1 MKRILLFLVLCLGT
15 LTLQG
20 QGFQWL
26 QNGGGTVS
34 LSGASYYDQEQVIDI
49 ATDSQRNVYVV
60 SVVSMLNAQVSG
72 LPITTYEVNPNDT
85 DFVIASYSC
94 DGTYRWHKVFGGGG
108 SDFPAGIEVD
118 SQDNV
123 YVVGY
128 FEECQ
133 EPISDPNFAIPQ
145 IGGTSGI
152 DYTSTNS
159 PTACQRAFMAKF
171 SSNGIFQWIHYTHA
185 PLAGTPFTIHPYM
198 VRNFY
203 MVNDVIHWILTV
215 PPGTYEN
222 GAFSNT
228 NTNLPFLYYV
238 LQYDTSGNFISA
250 TPFDL
255 ELSNYT
261 SDEMRWYR
269 NPYNGYY
276 YAIQR
281 VNSSS
286 NTITITAGSIPLN
299 PNPSKIICFNA
310 LGQYQWSRDV
320 SGTTDFELNSVD
332 FDSSNNVYISGLT
345 STFTT
350 TSFLGWNASN
360 LGMGYTAFVMKCNPT
375 VTSYNWVSY
384 YAPANIQY
392 PSASIMYTPNE
403 IYYIGQLSASPFVW
417 GNQTITGPGP
427 NNGFDPLLVRLD
439 PATGA
444 CTSMHRIVGNNGSN
458 DRFTAMELDNAGDLI
473 LGGAMGYA
481 LTDSNNVTHYAVG
494 GDTDFFVTKFA
505 SQACQSL
512 GTTLFE
518 ETSIRLYPNPSKG
531 MVTLDYQLETA
542 AQLQIID
549 VSGRVVLERE
559 LAAAETSLQF
569 DTRAM
574 ASGVYAVQVLGSD
587 GGVWRS
593 KLVVE

>member
-1 MKRILLFLVLCLGT
+1 MKRILLLLVLCLGT

-26 QNGGGTVS
+26 KNGGGTVS
-34 LSGASYYDQEQVIDI
+34 LSGSSYYDKEQVIDI

-60 SVVSMLNAQVSG
+60 STVSMLNAQVG
-72 LPITTYEVNPNDT
+72 TVPVTTFEQDVNST
-85 DFVIASYSC
+85 DFIITSYSC

-108 SDFPAGIEVD
+108 DDFPAGIEVD

-128 FEECQ
+128 FYECRAAGQ
-133 EPISDPNFAIPQ
+133 PYYAIPQ

-171 SSNGIFQWIHYTHA
+171 NSNGVFQWIHYTHA
-185 PLAGTPFTIHPYM
+185 PIAGNSFTIHPYM

-228 NTNLPFLYYV
+228 NTTLPFLYYV

-261 SDEMRWYR
+261 SGEMRWYR

-276 YAIQR
+276 YARQFI
-281 VNSSS
+281 NN
-286 NTITITAGSIPLN
+286 NTITMTAGGTTLN
-299 PNPSKIICFNA
+299 PTVSKIICFNT
-310 LGQYQWSRDV
+310 LGQYQWHKDTP
-320 SGTTDFELNSVD
+320 TTNDFSLIDLD
-332 FDSSNNVYISGLT
+332 FDASNNIYLLGSTNTFGSGN
-345 STFTT
+345 
-350 TSFLGWNASN
+350 FLGWSSSN
-360 LGMGYTAFVMKCNPT
+360 LGTGYTAFIMKCNAAI
-375 VTSYNWVSY
+375 TSYDWVSCY
-384 YAPANIQY
+384 V
-392 PSASIMYTPNE
+392 PSGGQSAFSSIKYTPTA
-403 IYYIGQLSASPFVW
+403 IYFAGQMVASPFVW
-417 GNQTITGPGP
+417 DNQSIAGPGP
-427 NNGFDPLLVRLD
+427 NNGFDPLLARLD
-439 PATGA
+439 PVTGA
-444 CTSMHRIVGNNGSN
+444 CVNLNRIVGSNGSN
-458 DRFTAMELDNAGDLI
+458 DCFTAMEFDNAGDLI
-473 LGGAMGYA
+473 LGGYMGYD

-494 GDTDFFVTKFA
+494 GNTDFFVTKFA

-512 GTTLFE
+512 STTLFE

-531 MVTLDYQLETA
+531 MVTLDYELETA
-542 AQLQIID
+542 AQLQVID

-574 ASGVYAVQVLGSD
+574 ASGVYAVQVLGKN

-593 KLVVE
+593 KLVIE

>member
-1 MKRILLFLVLCLGT
+1 MKRILLLLVLCLGT

-26 QNGGGTVS
+26 QNGGGTNS
-34 LSGASYYDQEQVIDI
+34 LTGSSYYDKEQVIDI

-60 SVVSMLNAQVSG
+60 STVSMLNAQVNG
-72 LPITTYEVNPNDT
+72 LPITTFEVNPNDT

-133 EPISDPNFAIPQ
+133 EPLSDPNFAIPQ

-171 SSNGIFQWIHYTHA
+171 NSNGVFQWIHYTHA

-203 MVNDVIHWILTV
+203 MVNDVIHWILTL

-228 NTNLPFLYYV
+228 NSNLPFLHYL

-250 TPFDL
+250 IPFDL
-255 ELSNYT
+255 QM
-261 SDEMRWYR
+261 SDYISGDIRWYR

-276 YAIQR
+276 YAKQSLNN
-281 VNSSS
+281 NSM
-286 NTITITAGSIPLN
+286 TMTAGGTTLN
-299 PNPSKIICFNA
+299 AAVCKVICFNT
-310 LGQYQWSRDV
+310 LGQYQWHMDTPS
-320 SGTTDFELNSVD
+320 TNDFLLNSID
-332 FDSSNNVYISGLT
+332 FDANNNVYISGVTNTFST
-345 STFTT
+345 STF
-350 TSFLGWNASN
+350 LGWSSNN
-360 LGMGYTAFVMKCNPT
+360 LGMGNTNFIMKCNAT
-375 VTSYNWVSY
+375 ITSYDWVSCY
-384 YAPANIQY
+384 V
-392 PSASIMYTPNE
+392 PSATQYAQSSMKYTPTA
-403 IYYIGQLSASPFVW
+403 IYFAGQMVASPFVW
-417 GNQTITGPGP
+417 GNQSIAGPGS
-427 NNGFDPLLVRLD
+427 NNGFDPLLARLD

-444 CTSMHRIVGNNGSN
+444 CTSLHRIVGNNGSN
-458 DRFTAMELDNAGDLI
+458 DTFTAMELDNAGDLI

-494 GDTDFFVTKFA
+494 GNTDFFVTKFA

-531 MVTLDYQLETA
+531 MVTLDYKLETA

-549 VSGRVVLERE
+549 LSGRVVLERE
-559 LAAAETSLQF
+559 LAAAETSVQF
-569 DTRAM
+569 ATTAM
-574 ASGVYAVQVLGSD
+574 ASGVYAVQVLD
-587 GGVWRS
+587 KNGGVWRS
-593 KLVVE
+593 KLIVE

>member
-1 MKRILLFLVLCLGT
+1 MKRILLLLVLCLGT

-34 LSGASYYDQEQVIDI
+34 ISGSNYYRQEQVIDI

-60 SVVSMLNAQVSG
+60 SVVSMLNAQLGTV
-72 LPITTYEVNPNDT
+72 PVTTFEQDPNDT

-94 DGTYRWHKVFGGGG
+94 DGTYRWHKVFGSGGD
-108 SDFPAGIEVD
+108 DFPAGIEVD

-128 FEECQ
+128 LKECRAANQ
-133 EPISDPNFAIPQ
+133 PYYAIPQ
-145 IGGTSGI
+145 IGDNSGI

-171 SSNGIFQWIHYTHA
+171 NSNGVFQWIHYTHA
-185 PLAGTPFTIHPYM
+185 PLASVDPSLHPFM

-203 MVNDVIHWILTV
+203 MVNDVIHWILWI

-228 NTNLPFLYYV
+228 NTNLPFLFYV

-255 ELSNYT
+255 QLSNYT
-261 SDEMRWYR
+261 SCEMRWYR

-276 YAIQR
+276 YAIHANNN
-281 VNSSS
+281 NS
-286 NTITITAGSIPLN
+286 ITMTANNGSTSMTPG
-299 PNPSKIICFNA
+299 PSKIICFNA
-310 LGQYQWSRDV
+310 LGQYQWHTESTGV
-320 SGTTDFELNSVD
+320 VLELSDVD
-332 FDSSNNVYISGLT
+332 FDVNNNVYLSGRT
-345 STFTT
+345 NNFAPG
-350 TSFLGWNASN
+350 SFLGWDISN
-360 LGMGYTAFVMKCNPT
+360 LPFGAVGFVMKCNPT
-375 VTSYNWVSY
+375 VTSYDWVSHY
-384 YAPANIQY
+384 DPPGGQLLY
-392 PSASIMYTPNE
+392 SSMKYTPTA
-403 IYYIGQLSASPFVW
+403 IYFAGQMVSSPFVW
-417 GNQTITGPGP
+417 GNQSITGPGT
-427 NNGFDPLLVRLD
+427 NNGFDPLLARLD

-444 CTSMHRIVGNNGSN
+444 CTSLHRIVGNNGSN
-458 DRFTAMELDNAGDLI
+458 DTFTAMEFDNAGDLI
-473 LGGAMGYA
+473 LGGRMGYA

-494 GDTDFFVTKFA
+494 GNTDFFVTKFA

-518 ETSIRLYPNPSKG
+518 DTQIRLYPNPSKG

-549 VSGRVVLERE
+549 VSGCVVLERE
-559 LAAAETSLQF
+559 LAAAETSLQI
-569 DTRAM
+569 DTKVM

-593 KLVVE
+593 KLIVE